1 MDDAVFLSYKID
13 DRSYVSYIK
22 REIHNLVVAE
32 GFGSQKIGE
41 VDIVVSELTSNLVK
55 FAVEGQLLYRIGTD
69 DEGVFFE
76 IYCIDNGSGIRN
88 LSRMMQDGASSSAT
102 LGQGLGAITRLS
114 HTSNVYTL
122 PNWGTVVYSKIYKQ
136 DVTATALK
144 KGIELGAVQV
154 CCPGETVCGDG
165 YAVKKMG
172 NGYQF
177 FMGDGLGHGVHA
189 HEAANEAIAA
199 FKECKEKSP
208 AEVLRYINMSVK
220 KTRGLVAT
228 VAYLNY
234 ETQKWL
240 MCGIGNIS
248 TSLYTGLSS
257 KNYTPYNGIVGHN
270 IPRTLNDSVSE
281 VEKYQMLIMHSD
293 GLRTRWN
300 LSDLPGILKYD
311 PNIISAV
318 LYKDNARHNDDM
330 TVFAAKINL

>member
-1 MDDAVFLSYKID
+1 
-13 DRSYVSYIK
+13 
-22 REIHNLVVAE
+22 
-32 GFGSQKIGE
+32 
-41 VDIVVSELTSNLVK
+41 
-55 FAVEGQLLYRIGTD
+55 
-69 DEGVFFE
+69 
-76 IYCIDNGSGIRN
+76 
-88 LSRMMQDGASSSAT
+88 MMQDGASSSAT

>member
-55 FAVEGQLLYRIGTD
+55 FAVEGQLLYRTGTD